1 MVIGSRNEIELLAC
15 GSRSRRSV
23 SDPRRANAAARLMA
37 VVVLPTPPFWLVIAI
52 IKFSKSKSGARSQLH
67 RQVTGV
73 ADYVGPFFFAALVLA
88 RSLFVTGN
96 RVLRGLDNLAV
107 NEDRTI
113 STQRQRDRVRR
124 P

>member
-1 MVIGSRNEIELLAC
+1 MVSGSRNEIELLAC

-23 SDPRRANAAARLMA
+23 FDPRRANAAARLMA

-73 ADYVGPFFFAALVLA
+73 ADYVGPFFFAAFLLT

-96 RVLRGLDNLAV
+96 RIFRGLDNLA
-107 NEDRTI
+107 
-113 STQRQRDRVRR
+113 
-124 P
+124 